1 MSMSGSGA
9 ESGWSRLRRAPSGP
23 SDRALHR
30 FVGWY
35 AAGGLRLW
43 IAVLSG
49 AVVLADA
56 AVIVA
61 MIVVHPLVVPAAL
74 IPAGALYLV
83 IQAPA
88 TAALM
93 ALVRRGGRNA
103 GAAIGR
109 QLRLEQELTEVRD
122 ELERERALWTEV
134 RGSQAF
140 RLAMPPYVAA
150 DAGAAAATSSGGRM
164 VAGQES
170 AESAPGQ
177 TLLDVAVSRLAGTGA
192 TFWVS
197 PAAAAAWAAAAASAS
212 RACWAAS
219 TAALPP
225 PARACHRRSR
235 KRPRPCP
242 VCRAVPAWC
251 WRQRSNGRSSI
262 SNSCRWR
269 RRARSSS
276 W

>member
-35 AAGGLRLW
+35 AAGRLRLW

-109 QLRLEQELTEVRD
+109 QLRLEQELTVEAARRADRRQQDRRLHGTVLPIAVLVNAMSQVRVTVTGTAEPD
-122 ELERERALWTEV
+122 LPSSPAWL
-134 RGSQAF
+134 
-140 RLAMPPYVAA
+140 AA
-150 DAGAAAATSSGGRM
+150 DSQRDQQS
-164 VAGQES
+164 
-170 AESAPGQ
+170 
-177 TLLDVAVSRLAGTGA
+177 L
-192 TFWVS
+192 WVE
-197 PAAAAAWAAAAASAS
+197 
-212 RACWAAS
+212 
-219 TAALPP
+219 
-225 PARACHRRSR
+225 AR
-235 KRPRPCP
+235 
-242 VCRAVPAWC
+242 W
-251 WRQRSNGRSSI
+251 NTM
-262 SNSCRWR
+262 
-269 RRARSSS
+269 
-276 W
+276 